1 MNNHDDDLLEM
12 ALEISKALVDAKL
25 VQADDVPDVIR
36 KTLAALRAF
45 ERRQASGDGGAIVG
59 SSHVST
65 KGTRRVEDGPVVPIS
80 ESVKDDHIVC
90 LEDGKKLRMLKRY
103 LKAQFDMSPEEYRA
117 KWGLPEDYPMT
128 CPDLAEARSGFAKER
143 GLGTN
148 KSRPKTSE

>member
-1 MNNHDDDLLEM
+1 MSDHDDDLLEM

-36 KTLAALRAF
+36 KTLGALREF
-45 ERRQASGDGGAIVG
+45 DRRQTSGDGQAIVG
-59 SSHVST
+59 GSYAST
-65 KGTRRVEDGPVVPIS
+65 KGKRRVEDGPIVPVS
-80 ESVKDDHIVC
+80 ESVKNDHIVC

-103 LKAQFDMSPEEYRA
+103 LKTQFNMSPDEYRS
-117 KWGLPEDYPMT
+117 KWGLPPDYPMT

-148 KSRPKTSE
+148 KSKSKSVE